1 MGDKREFGCPRER
14 KRHGQS
20 CVSVTCSRTLS
31 EDEDGRKG
39 CSEKFGL
46 CPEGDTD
53 PGLNGMWPGPHHGCG
68 EESGVCEGCCSFSQT
83 PAQAVCLQGC
93 SWRKSFGACEGSH
106 PAGEGFGLQRRRSRV
121 TDTTTWQHSC
131 LKIEETEIKSGWCK
145 CHRGDLLKT

>member
-20 CVSVTCSRTLS
+20 CVSVTCSRTLR

-53 PGLNGMWPGPHHGCG
+53 PGLKRDVAGAPPWVWGGKWGMRGLP
-68 EESGVCEGCCSFSQT
+68 SFSQT
-83 PAQAVCLQGC
+83 PAQAACSQGC
-93 SWRKSFGACEGSH
+93 GWRKSFGTYEGSH
-106 PAGEGFGLQRRRSRV
+106 RQVRGLASKGEEAG
-121 TDTTTWQHSC
+121 
-131 LKIEETEIKSGWCK
+131 
-145 CHRGDLLKT
+145 

>member
-20 CVSVTCSRTLS
+20 CVSVTCSRTLR

-53 PGLNGMWPGPHHGCG
+53 PGLKRDVAGAPPWVWGGKWGMRGLP
-68 EESGVCEGCCSFSQT
+68 SFSQT
-83 PAQAVCLQGC
+83 PAQAACPQGC
-93 SWRKSFGACEGSH
+93 GWRKSFGAYKGSH

>member
-20 CVSVTCSRTLS
+20 CVSMTCSRTLR
-31 EDEDGRKG
+31 EDEDGKKG

-46 CPEGDTD
+46 CPPGDTD
-53 PGLNGMWPGPHHGCG
+53 PGLKRDVAGAPPWLRGGKWGTRGLRLILPDSSSGCVSPGVRL
-68 EESGVCEGCCSFSQT
+68 EEVVWSLRGI
-83 PAQAVCLQGC
+83 P
-93 SWRKSFGACEGSH
+93 